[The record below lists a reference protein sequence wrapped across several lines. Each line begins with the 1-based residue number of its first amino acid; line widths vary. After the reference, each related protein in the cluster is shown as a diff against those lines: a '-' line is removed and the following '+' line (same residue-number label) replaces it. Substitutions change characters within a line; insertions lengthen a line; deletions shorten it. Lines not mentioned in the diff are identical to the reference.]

1 MMILYWLLAVVNLV
15 CWIMVLI
22 QIFKHDQIALGIV
35 GIICGIVAFVYGW
48 MKSAEWG
55 IKNIML
61 AWTGSI
67 VAQFI
72 VGMLAGPVMFGV
84 HNTAR

>member
-1 MMILYWLLAVVNLV
+1 MVLYWLLAVVNIV

-22 QIFKHDQIALGIV
+22 QIFKHQQIALGII

-48 MKSAEWG
+48 VKASEWG
-55 IKNIML
+55 IRNVML

-67 VAQFI
+67 VAQII
-72 VGMLAGPVMFGV
+72 VAMIAGPSNFGV
-84 HNTAR
+84 RATP

>member
-1 MMILYWLLAVVNLV
+1 MMVLYWLLAVVNIV

-22 QIFKHDQIALGIV
+22 QIFKHQQIALGII

-48 MKSAEWG
+48 VKANEWG
-55 IKNIML
+55 IRNVML

-67 VAQFI
+67 VAQII
-72 VGMLAGPVMFGV
+72 VAMIAGPSNFGV
-84 HNTAR
+84 RATP